1 MTTDQVRAAI
11 LDALSPL
18 PVEVRQE
25 AADAFILS
33 RAEEL
38 RDQFDIKHGVYGD
51 LFDSDTYYAVHDDD
65 LKLLT
70 EAAVVAAAAYAA
82 FPNPVSVIAG
92 LVVLVFRFRRKRIRL
107 DSNQA
112 VVLRAIAAQGPSG
125 ITLKDLLPS
134 LPESLRQEGLV
145 ATIITGLTKARK
157 DDGSSAKLLEQE
169 HDRIYAVD
177 I

>member
-1 MTTDQVRAAI
+1 MTIDQVRAAI

-18 PVEVRQE
+18 PAEVRQE

-33 RAEEL
+33 RAEEF
-38 RDQFDIKHGVYGD
+38 RDQLDIKHGVFVD
-51 LFDSDTYYAVHDDD
+51 LFDSDTYYAVHNED

-70 EAAVVAAAAYAA
+70 EAAAVAAAAYVA

-92 LVVLVFRFRRKRIRL
+92 LVVMLFRLRRKRIRL

-112 VVLRAIAAQGPSG
+112 IILRAIAAQGPSG
-125 ITLKDLLPS
+125 ITLKDLLPG
-134 LPESLRQEGLV
+134 LPESLRQEVLV
-145 ATIITGLTKARK
+145 ATIITGLAKARK
-157 DDGSSAKLLEQE
+157 DAGSSAKLLEQE
-169 HDRIYAVD
+169 GDTIYAVD